1 MGKKEGGKTEGIMEG
16 WTEGGIRN
24 REHLGK
30 LWEGLEDSL
39 GFWGVLEKSEKG
51 REGGRRRSDS
61 ISGPLDV
68 CGLGAVRLDLM
79 EQEGREKGDGV
90 PRVGGLK
97 RPHSEVRGQNASKT
111 LPLSKH
117 ASKTR
122 TLKQKVVFEAS
133 KTCTLKQKVR

>member
-30 LWEGLEDSL
+30 LWEGLEDSP
-39 GFWGVLEKSEKG
+39 GFGGVLENSEKG
-51 REGGRRRSDS
+51 REGGRMRSDS

-79 EQEGREKGDGV
+79 EQEGREKGDS
-90 PRVGGLK
+90 R
-97 RPHSEVRGQNASKT
+97 
-111 LPLSKH
+111 
-117 ASKTR
+117 
-122 TLKQKVVFEAS
+122 QKCVKNVYP
-133 KTCTLKQKVR
+133 